1 MKVVR
6 ILLQFSALLMLCGG
20 ATAAPLNIGYSG
32 DYPPL
37 SYTRENQ
44 AEGIDF
50 QLLMQITEKMG
61 REAHY
66 IKVPLHQLFEQLQ
79 SGKIDIAS
87 GGISITE
94 QRAKKVLFTD
104 PYMITGQMPIIRY
117 KDASSFGSKKAVYK
131 AGAKVGVIE
140 GTTGELLAQD
150 QLPDAKIKTY
160 KSQKAV
166 IKALRKKNIDFIIH
180 DAPTGWRLSSR
191 PETHDLL
198 STFVRLN
205 REPLAFAVHKDNTA
219 LAAQIN
225 LHLNSMIDSG
235 TVDNIV
241 EEWLPLQIEID

>member
-6 ILLQFSALLMLCGG
+6 ILLQLSALLMSCGG
-20 ATAAPLNIGYSG
+20 ALATPLNIGYSG

-37 SYTRENQ
+37 SYTRKDQ
-44 AEGIDF
+44 PEGIDS
-50 QLLMQITEKMG
+50 QLLKQITQRMG
-61 REAHY
+61 RETRY
-66 IKVPLHQLFEQLQ
+66 IKVPLHQLFEQLE

-117 KDASSFGSKKAVYK
+117 KDASLFGGKKAVYK
-131 AGAKVGVIE
+131 AGAKVGVIK
-140 GTTGELLAQD
+140 GTTGEALAKV
-150 QLPDAKIKTY
+150 QLPDAKIKLY
-160 KSQKAV
+160 KSQKSI
-166 IKALRKKNIDFIIH
+166 IKALRKKRIDFIIH

-205 REPLAFAVHKDNTA
+205 REPLAFAVRKDNVA
-219 LAAQIN
+219 LAAEIN
-225 LHLNSMIDSG
+225 LHLNNMIDSS

-241 EEWLPLQIEID
+241 EDWLPLQIEID